1 MTKFSFG
8 SKRLPGGIAPRQ
20 RRALRPAP
28 RGTVVAVDGPQVVM
42 FAVEVAYRKQGRQQ
56 GMSDPIYDRPRS
68 QRFHLTRAVS

>member
-1 MTKFSFG
+1 
-8 SKRLPGGIAPRQ
+8 
-20 RRALRPAP
+20 
-28 RGTVVAVDGPQVVM
+28 M